1 MPDQGHLLLVSPIK
15 QGWST
20 EFTNA
25 LMFMYADLYN
35 FMIMKAGY
43 DHNGLKAY
51 KGLQGYT
58 LYEARHI
65 LSL

>member
-1 MPDQGHLLLVSPIK
+1 
-15 QGWST
+15 
-20 EFTNA
+20 
-25 LMFMYADLYN
+25 MYADLYN

-51 KGLQGYT
+51 KGLQGYK

-65 LSL
+65 LSI

>member
-1 MPDQGHLLLVSPIK
+1 
-15 QGWST
+15 
-20 EFTNA
+20 
-25 LMFMYADLYN
+25 MYADLYN

-43 DHNGLKAY
+43 DHNGLKAD
-51 KGLQGYT
+51 KGLQGYK